1 MVHSDKATNALLVR
15 NYPIKRVKGD
25 GWHRWHMI
33 LLLFFRED
41 WWNSPKFT
49 LLIFSVTLCHPSP
62 FSIFWLR
69 EREGIAIVISGGF
82 LGITLSYCIY
92 YVFVFINHIHRTL
105 SDTSEFSPQCGFL
118 PNPKLSQGRTIGIPS
133 YPQWPFPGGHRGG
146 AWELFTGRV

>member
-1 MVHSDKATNALLVR
+1 MD
-15 NYPIKRVKGD
+15 P
-25 GWHRWHMI
+25 
-33 LLLFFRED
+33 
-41 WWNSPKFT
+41 PKFT

-105 SDTSEFSPQCGFL
+105 SDTSEFGSQRGFL
-118 PNPKLSQGRTIGIPS
+118 PNLKLSQGHTIGIPQVPPVALAWGS
-133 YPQWPFPGGHRGG
+133 YGQGVGDRKFKGSP
-146 AWELFTGRV
+146 